1 MNQPIESGTC
11 MSNQEQDNVM
21 VNEHYGISKEA
32 FAKYAADLG
41 VMDAALPNIFK
52 MLEQNKVDP
61 ADLGEKLHETAESY
75 KKLLEDVKLLESL
88 LRQAR
93 ESLEGKDV
101 QGNPVTA
108 DFSKAG
114 ELLQQA
120 QALCQQ
126 IVPPMGDVLTRTS
139 TGITTLDFRRGIT
152 TLDFLNGKKC
162 KPCSGTTTGLT
173 NSDPPIGK
181 PCCPKID
188 GVSPTK
194 PE

>member
-1 MNQPIESGTC
+1 MNQPVESGT
-11 MSNQEQDNVM
+11 SVNNQEQGNVM
-21 VNEHYGISKEA
+21 VDEDYSISKEA
-32 FAKYAADLG
+32 FAKYVEG
-41 VMDAALPNIFK
+41 Y
-52 MLEQNKVDP
+52 Q
-61 ADLGEKLHETAESY
+61 
-75 KKLLEDVKLLESL
+75 KLLEHVKLLENRNVELEKL

-93 ESLEGKDV
+93 ESIGGKDT
-101 QGNPVTA
+101 QGNSVA
-108 DFSKAG
+108 IDLSKAE

-120 QALCQQ
+120 LCQ
-126 IVPPMGDVLTRTS
+126 IVLPTGDVLTRMS
-139 TGITTLDFRRGIT
+139 TGITTPDFRRGIT